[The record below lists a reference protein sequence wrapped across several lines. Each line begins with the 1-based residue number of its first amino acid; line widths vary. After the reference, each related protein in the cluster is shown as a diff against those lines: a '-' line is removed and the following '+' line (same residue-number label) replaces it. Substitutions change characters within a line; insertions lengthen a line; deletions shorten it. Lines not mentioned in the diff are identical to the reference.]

1 MPKVYSEEEK
11 QDIIRRLKEE
21 ANNLMLERG
30 VKKTTVDELVK
41 RVGIPKGTFYL
52 FYQSKEMLLF
62 DCSQDL
68 HHEVDACIYE
78 KLNRIITENKVDL
91 TKKNAMIPYVDEVT
105 DAILEGMS
113 LIRTSCLKV
122 LMNPESM
129 NLILSKLDK
138 DLLAKHMDHENV
150 MDLSGLET
158 MAKKK
163 GINVDE
169 LAAAFT
175 MILFGGMYTD
185 VIGEKNLEGSTRML
199 VRGLVKQI
207 FE

>member
-1 MPKVYSEEEK
+1 MAQLWGGRFKGKTDELVYAFNASINFDKRLYK
-11 QDIIRRLKEE
+11 QDIEGSK
-21 ANNLMLERG
+21 AHVKMLCRQN
-30 VKKTTVDELVK
+30 V
-41 RVGIPKGTFYL
+41 
-52 FYQSKEMLLF
+52 
-62 DCSQDL
+62 
-68 HHEVDACIYE
+68 
-78 KLNRIITENKVDL
+78 L
-91 TKKNAMIPYVDEVT
+91 TKQDT

-185 VIGEKNLEGSTRML
+185 VIGEKNLGGSTRML

>member
-1 MPKVYSEEEK
+1 
-11 QDIIRRLKEE
+11 
-21 ANNLMLERG
+21 
-30 VKKTTVDELVK
+30 
-41 RVGIPKGTFYL
+41 
-52 FYQSKEMLLF
+52 
-62 DCSQDL
+62 
-68 HHEVDACIYE
+68 
-78 KLNRIITENKVDL
+78 
-91 TKKNAMIPYVDEVT
+91 
-105 DAILEGMS
+105 
-113 LIRTSCLKV
+113 
-122 LMNPESM
+122 
-129 NLILSKLDK
+129 
-138 DLLAKHMDHENV
+138 MDHENV

-185 VIGEKNLEGSTRML
+185 VIGEKNLGGSTRML